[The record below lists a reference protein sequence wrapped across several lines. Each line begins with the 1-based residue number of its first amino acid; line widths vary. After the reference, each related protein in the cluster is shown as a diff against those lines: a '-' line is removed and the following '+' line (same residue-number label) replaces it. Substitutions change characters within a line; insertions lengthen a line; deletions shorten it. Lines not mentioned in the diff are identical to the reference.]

1 MLTKAVNFVSKSASL
16 KQYLLLVQHEFTAEW
31 RQRNALGGVLLYVI
45 STVFVAYLTFK
56 RVDPLTWIAL
66 YWIILLFA
74 SVNAVAKSFIQ
85 NSPGR
90 MLYYYTMANPISILL
105 AKLTYNILLLWI
117 IQWIAFVVMRVLVGQ
132 PVQDVFM
139 FLLSG
144 ALAAIGIAASGTLIS
159 AISHK
164 ATNQNTLMAILSFP
178 VLLPILT
185 LEIKL
190 SKNALDGLDRFVS
203 YDELWSLAAVD
214 VLVIGVALLLFPYLW
229 KE

>member
-1 MLTKAVNFVSKSASL
+1 MLKSVSL
-16 KQYLLLVQHEFTAEW
+16 KQFLLLVQHEFTAEW

-66 YWIILLFA
+66 YWIIILFA

-85 NSPGR
+85 NSAGR
-90 MLYYYTMANPISILL
+90 MLYYYSMANPLAILL
-105 AKLTYNILLLWI
+105 AKLTYNILLLWV
-117 IQWIAFVVMRVLVGQ
+117 IQWIAFLVMSLLVGQ
-132 PVQDVFM
+132 PVQDNFM
-139 FLLSG
+139 FLISG
-144 ALAAIGIAASGTLIS
+144 ALAAIGIAASGTLVS

-164 ATNQNTLMAILSFP
+164 ATNQSTLMAVLSFP
-178 VLLPILT
+178 VLLPVLT
-185 LEIKL
+185 LVIKL

>member
-1 MLTKAVNFVSKSASL
+1 VVKSVVL
-16 KQYLLLVQHEFTAEW
+16 KQFILLLQHEFTAEW

-56 RVDPLTWIAL
+56 RVDPLAWIAL
-66 YWIILLFA
+66 YWIIILFA

-90 MLYYYTMANPISILL
+90 MLYYYSIANPISILL
-105 AKLTYNILLLWI
+105 AKLTYNILLLWV
-117 IQWIAFVVMRVLVGQ
+117 IQWIAFLVMSLLVGQ
-132 PVQDVFM
+132 PVQDTFM

-164 ATNQNTLMAILSFP
+164 ATNQSTLMAVLSFP
-178 VLLPILT
+178 VLLPVLT

-190 SKNALDGLDRFVS
+190 AKNALDGLDRFVS

>member
-1 MLTKAVNFVSKSASL
+1 MNLLPL
-16 KQYLLLVQHEFTAEW
+16 KQFLLLLQHEFTAEW
-31 RQRNALGGVLLYVI
+31 RQRNALGGILLYVV

-56 RVDPLTWIAL
+56 RVDPLSWIAL
-66 YWIILLFA
+66 YWVILLFA
-74 SVNAVAKSFIQ
+74 SVNAVAKSFLQ

-90 MLYYYTMANPISILL
+90 MLYYYSMANPMALIL
-105 AKLTYNILLLWI
+105 AKLCYNILLLWV
-117 IQWIAFVVMRVLVGQ
+117 IQWLAFLVMQVLVGQ

-139 FLLSG
+139 FLLSA
-144 ALAAIGIAASGTLIS
+144 ALAAVGMAASGTLVS

-164 ATNQNTLMAILSFP
+164 ATNQSTLMAILSFP
-178 VLLPILT
+178 VLLPVLV
-185 LEIKL
+185 LVIKL

-203 YDELWSLAAVD
+203 YDELWTLAAVD

>member
-1 MLTKAVNFVSKSASL
+1 VVKSVGL
-16 KQYLLLVQHEFTAEW
+16 KEFILLLQHEFTAEW

-56 RVDPLTWIAL
+56 RVDPLAWIAL
-66 YWIILLFA
+66 YWIIILFA

-85 NSPGR
+85 NAPGR
-90 MLYYYTMANPISILL
+90 MLYYYSMANPLAILL
-105 AKLTYNILLLWI
+105 AKLTYNILLLWV
-117 IQWIAFVVMRVLVGQ
+117 IQWLAFLVMSLLVGQ
-132 PVQDVFM
+132 PVQDSFM

-144 ALAAIGIAASGTLIS
+144 ALAAVGIAASGTLIS

-164 ATNQNTLMAILSFP
+164 ATNQSTLMAVLSFP
-178 VLLPILT
+178 VLLPVLT

-190 SKNALDGLDRFVS
+190 AKNALDGLDRFVS

>member
-1 MLTKAVNFVSKSASL
+1 MKKSDGL
-16 KQYLLLVQHEFTAEW
+16 KQFLLLVQHEFTAEW

-56 RVDPLTWIAL
+56 RVDPLSWIAL
-66 YWIILLFA
+66 YWIIILFA

-90 MLYYYTMANPISILL
+90 MLYYYTMAHPIAILL
-105 AKLTYNILLLWI
+105 AKLTYNILLLWV
-117 IQWIAFVVMRVLVGQ
+117 IQWIAFVVMSVLVGQ
-132 PVQDVFM
+132 PVQDTFM
-139 FLLSG
+139 FLLAG

-164 ATNQNTLMAILSFP
+164 ATNQSTLMAVLSFP
-178 VLLPILT
+178 VLLPVLT
-185 LEIKL
+185 LVIKL
-190 SKNALDGLDRFVS
+190 AKNALDGLDPFVS
-203 YDELWSLAAVD
+203 NDELLSLAAVD
-214 VLVIGVALLLFPYLW
+214 VLVLGVALLLFPYLW

>member
-1 MLTKAVNFVSKSASL
+1 MKSVGL
-16 KQYLLLVQHEFTAEW
+16 KQFILLLQHEFTAEW

-56 RVDPLTWIAL
+56 RVDPLAWIAL
-66 YWIILLFA
+66 YWIIILFA

-90 MLYYYTMANPISILL
+90 MLYYYSMANPLAILL
-105 AKLTYNILLLWI
+105 AKLTYNILLLWV
-117 IQWIAFVVMRVLVGQ
+117 IQWIAFLVMSLLVGQ
-132 PVQDVFM
+132 PVQDSFM

-164 ATNQNTLMAILSFP
+164 ATNQSTLMAVLSFP
-178 VLLPILT
+178 VLLPVLT

-190 SKNALDGLDRFVS
+190 AKNALDGLDRFVS

>member
-1 MLTKAVNFVSKSASL
+1 MKIQPL
-16 KQYLLLVQHEFTAEW
+16 KQFLLLLHHEFTAEW
-31 RQRNALGGVLLYVI
+31 RQRNAMGGVLLYVV

-56 RVDPLTWIAL
+56 RIDPLSWIAL

-85 NSPGR
+85 NSSGR
-90 MLYYYTMANPISILL
+90 MLYYYSMANPLALLL
-105 AKLTYNILLLWI
+105 AKLTYNILLLWV
-117 IQWIAFVVMRVLVGQ
+117 IQWLAFFVMQLLVGQ
-132 PVQDVFM
+132 PIQDVFM
-139 FLLSG
+139 FLLSA
-144 ALAAIGIAASGTLIS
+144 ALAAIGVAAIGTLVS

-164 ATNQNTLMAILSFP
+164 ASNQSTLMAILSFP
-178 VLLPILT
+178 VLLPVLM
-185 LEIKL
+185 LVIKL

-203 YDELWSLAAVD
+203 YDEIWTLAAVD

>member
-1 MLTKAVNFVSKSASL
+1 MVKSVGL
-16 KQYLLLVQHEFTAEW
+16 KQFILLLQHEFTAEW

-56 RVDPLTWIAL
+56 RVDPLAWIAL
-66 YWIILLFA
+66 YWIIILFA

-90 MLYYYTMANPISILL
+90 MLYYYSMANPLAILL
-105 AKLTYNILLLWI
+105 AKLTYNILLLWV
-117 IQWIAFVVMRVLVGQ
+117 IQWIAFLVMSLLVGQ
-132 PVQDVFM
+132 PVQDTFM

-164 ATNQNTLMAILSFP
+164 ATNQSTLMAVLSFP
-178 VLLPILT
+178 VLLPVLT

-190 SKNALDGLDRFVS
+190 AKNALDGLDRFVS

>member
-1 MLTKAVNFVSKSASL
+1 MKLEPL
-16 KQYLLLVQHEFTAEW
+16 KQFLLLIQHEFTAEW

-74 SVNAVAKSFIQ
+74 SVNAVAKSFLQ

-90 MLYYYTMANPISILL
+90 MLYYYSLANPLSIIL
-105 AKLTYNILLLWI
+105 AKLVYNILLLWV
-117 IQWIAFVVMRVLVGQ
+117 IQWIAFVVMSVLVGQ
-132 PVQDVFM
+132 PIQDVFM
-139 FLLSG
+139 FLFSG
-144 ALAAIGIAASGTLIS
+144 GLAAIGIAASGTLVS

-164 ATNQNTLMAILSFP
+164 ATNQSTLMAILSFP
-178 VLLPILT
+178 VLLPVLT

-214 VLVIGVALLLFPYLW
+214 VLVLSVALLLFPYLW